1 MLLKDNPNIPK
12 RAAGILAKRGILTDD
27 DLVRILPRRYKDYR
41 SIRPIDQCAVGTEN
55 AVKGVLRYVEQKK
68 GARRY
73 LSAKLDTQD
82 SSGSSVH
89 VSIIIFSRV
98 FLFRYLSGLE
108 QNTVVVTGKVTY
120 DEQWGYSMTEP
131 DEIVEAYRFLP
142 GIRPVYKKFS
152 GISETALADMIEKE
166 LSCVHEPFE
175 WELMQKTGIIDYKSA
190 LNACHHPTC
199 ADDIKKGRAR
209 LVLNDLLYFSI
220 GLKKSEVPG
229 SSPMYKLN
237 TREAMD
243 KYIASLPYTM
253 TVDQQSVLRRIVDV
267 TQSDA
272 CLNMLLQGDVG
283 SGKTVVAI
291 SLMMLAFGSGVQSVL
306 MAPREVLAGQHYET
320 IMQTTGLSG
329 DDVVYLRSGM
339 RASERRSALKKIK
352 EGTAKIIVGTHSCI
366 SADVEYRNLGVIVT
380 DEEHLFGVEQKA
392 SIVRKASAGAHLLS
406 MSATPIPRTLA
417 GVIYGSSKEVA
428 QIKTMPAGRMPIQ
441 TAIVA
446 ERARVLPFM
455 MKQIESGR
463 QCYVVCPAIDT
474 EDENIVSIDSVEQEY
489 RAYFESRGVKL
500 VIANGG
506 MDRKDADAAVSSFA
520 AGEAAVLLSTTVIEV
535 GVNVPNATCI
545 VIEQADRFGLASL
558 HQLRGRVGRGS
569 YQSYCIL
576 RSDDLENER
585 LATIRSTTDGFVIA
599 EEDMKQRG
607 TGDLLGVKQ
616 AGLNVYVE
624 SMLSHPKTFR
634 YARSLADY
642 CVENGFGNGLWN
654 LYHHE

>member
-1 MLLKDNPNIPK
+1 
-12 RAAGILAKRGILTDD
+12 
-27 DLVRILPRRYKDYR
+27 
-41 SIRPIDQCAVGTEN
+41 
-55 AVKGVLRYVEQKK
+55 
-68 GARRY
+68 
-73 LSAKLDTQD
+73 
-82 SSGSSVH
+82 
-89 VSIIIFSRV
+89 
-98 FLFRYLSGLE
+98 
-108 QNTVVVTGKVTY
+108 
-120 DEQWGYSMTEP
+120 
-131 DEIVEAYRFLP
+131 
-142 GIRPVYKKFS
+142 
-152 GISETALADMIEKE
+152 
-166 LSCVHEPFE
+166 
-175 WELMQKTGIIDYKSA
+175 
-190 LNACHHPTC
+190 
-199 ADDIKKGRAR
+199 
-209 LVLNDLLYFSI
+209 
-220 GLKKSEVPG
+220 
-229 SSPMYKLN
+229 
-237 TREAMD
+237 
-243 KYIASLPYTM
+243 
-253 TVDQQSVLRRIVDV
+253 
-267 TQSDA
+267 
-272 CLNMLLQGDVG
+272 
-283 SGKTVVAI
+283 
-291 SLMMLAFGSGVQSVL
+291 
-306 MAPREVLAGQHYET
+306 
-320 IMQTTGLSG
+320 
-329 DDVVYLRSGM
+329 
-339 RASERRSALKKIK
+339 
-352 EGTAKIIVGTHSCI
+352 
-366 SADVEYRNLGVIVT
+366 
-380 DEEHLFGVEQKA
+380 
-392 SIVRKASAGAHLLS
+392 